1 MNKQF
6 NSLALLAIA
15 GASIM
20 SSCSKET
27 DLYDSNLAQKEYEQN
42 WTETFG
48 DVAADQDWNTA
59 TRATANVNL
68 DGEYVVK
75 VYTSNPINSDS
86 RLMAKY
92 TVNGSTTFQF
102 DAPKSQTDVFV
113 KAEDANGNLAINS
126 YVSLSN
132 GTLNIDNTTK
142 AATRAGETC
151 NTTIDT
157 DRDELYVTCSQYDD
171 QTAIKD
177 ASGNYATITG
187 SFYYL
192 KSVKT
197 EEGSE
202 WKTGELKKILGSDG
216 VFAEGADNVTKW
228 KNNLNFDF
236 VYEMNSDGPVT
247 LDLNYCCTN
256 STTNKIGYFF
266 YTGDMTAEKLAETDK
281 YILVD
286 NPAASGYVKISEYT
300 SDHNGGYYYNDYKN
314 LGATNANWIFGQ
326 YGNNENKLKGTRF
339 HLAHIDDN
347 GNSSFY
353 FPKGT
358 KIAFFL
364 VRGSAGSSIGN
375 RLYYS
380 ISSLNPDNDVKV
392 ATYNDGETTFLG
404 FEDWGGLDGS
414 GSDLND
420 VMFFANGDFKKPE
433 DVDPDPTPTDQG
445 QSWIVACED
454 LGSTDDY
461 DFNDIVFKV
470 THVSGAN
477 TATITPLAAGGTLKA
492 EIYNGNT
499 CIGEIHEM
507 LGNGSTNENGL
518 YNVLNASNQKS
529 GYYVVDRSNLPS
541 ATDVQ
546 LGVDGSSFTM
556 SNVADGGSTNMGGFS
571 IKVTKDGTTNESVT
585 INAPTTGSVPQMFC
599 ISDNLNWEWPTENTH
614 IGTAYPEFNQWVGDT
629 SYSTWYNNPAA
640 KE

>member
-151 NTTIDT
+151 NTSKGK
-157 DRDELYVTCSQYDD
+157 E
-171 QTAIKD
+171 
-177 ASGNYATITG
+177 ATIEVNGEWVGQPVYKYVGTTIT
-187 SFYYL
+187 YYELDYL
-192 KSVKT
+192 KTESVV
-197 EEGSE
+197 SS
-202 WKTGELKKILGSDG
+202 WKVSDLKKILGSDG
-216 VFAEGADNVTKW
+216 VFAEAVKNVTKW
-228 KNNLNFDF
+228 ENELNFDF
-236 VYEMNSDGPVT
+236 EFEMESKGPVT
-247 LDLNYCCTN
+247 LDFNYRNTSGN
-256 STTNKIGYFF
+256 DIVGYFF
-266 YTGDMTAEKLAETDK
+266 YTGEVTTDMIDNIDK
-281 YILVD
+281 YVFIPNAAANNLVKVTHAGRGNAD
-286 NPAASGYVKISEYT
+286 SYENFYTGLDFSADKIEE
-300 SDHNGGYYYNDYKN
+300 DK
-314 LGATNANWIFGQ
+314 IQ
-326 YGNNENKLKGTRF
+326 GTRY
-339 HLAHIDDN
+339 HLVHFDTD
-347 GNSSFY
+347 GNASYY
-353 FPKGT
+353 FPQGT
-358 KIAFFL
+358 KIAFFIIQDN
-364 VRGSAGSSIGN
+364 GSAQN
-375 RLYYS
+375 NKMYYS
-380 ISSLNPDNDVKV
+380 LSKLNNDQNVKC
-392 ATYNDGETTFLG
+392 ATFNYGGTTFLG
-404 FEDWGGLDGS
+404 FEDYTDD
-414 GSDLND
+414 DLND

-433 DVDPDPTPTDQG
+433 DVNPDKSTITDQG

-499 CIGEIHEM
+499 RIGEIHEM
-507 LGNGSTNENGL
+507 LGNSSTNENGL